1 MNTTNGF
8 KTHHFV
14 SAICNPNL
22 DTTDARTQTA
32 IREFLNLLTV
42 GYLDCVNLEDG
53 TKKAD
58 ISDERYRN
66 MMSYMPQTI
75 ESVDMIVQRLSPIQL
90 SRINEE
96 AFATFNSIYGHYTPK
111 GFDGKFAVKLREDL
125 REPCMVLAKHGI
137 TPKSTMVAEFLKEVS
152 ES

>member
-1 MNTTNGF
+1 
-8 KTHHFV
+8 
-14 SAICNPNL
+14 
-22 DTTDARTQTA
+22 
-32 IREFLNLLTV
+32 
-42 GYLDCVNLEDG
+42 
-53 TKKAD
+53 
-58 ISDERYRN
+58 